1 MFAKI
6 IRKLERVLDDVENE
20 KRRKIL
26 KWLGGNSNTRYE
38 ELRNETVENSGQWF
52 LNSDEFK
59 TWADG
64 IEPSCLWCVGIR
76 SPFSL
81 SMTDRPQTEQERP
94 F

>member
-1 MFAKI
+1 MDI
-6 IRKLERVLDDVENE
+6 VVEDVEME

-26 KWLGGNSNTRYE
+26 KWLSGNSNTRYE

-52 LNSDEFK
+52 LNSKEF
-59 TWADG
+59 TAWADG

-76 SPFSL
+76 SPSL
-81 SMTDRPQTEQERP
+81 LTLSDSRQMEQARP